1 MSARPHCPGTF
12 FCHARGTP
20 VTRYLVMLVFSMLI
34 AKLGLDT
41 KRYKTHSFRIGA
53 ATNAWVQ
60 GRSSSFGANLQLH
73 RLNASVFGQGK
84 GGMRWKQVCPKVRS
98 LLEVEDPPHY
108 LLVHCRGNDI
118 GQEDKCVVLREN
130 IKKGLDKL
138 QNLLPNTTLI
148 WSQVLPR
155 LQWRGEVDHLA
166 LERARVRLNS
176 CIATYILEL
185 QSKYI
190 RYLEL

>member
-1 MSARPHCPGTF
+1 MF
-12 FCHARGTP
+12 
-20 VTRYLVMLVFSMLI
+20 
-34 AKLGLDT
+34 
-41 KRYKTHSFRIGA
+41 
-53 ATNAWVQ
+53 W
-60 GRSSSFGANLQLH
+60 
-73 RLNASVFGQGK
+73 QGK